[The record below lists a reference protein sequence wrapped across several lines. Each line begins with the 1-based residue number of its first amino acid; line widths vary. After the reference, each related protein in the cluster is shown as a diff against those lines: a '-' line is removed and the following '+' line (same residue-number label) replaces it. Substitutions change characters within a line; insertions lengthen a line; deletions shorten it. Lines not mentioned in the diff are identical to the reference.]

1 MHSIRMHSSALAT
14 AASPLRCSQC
24 PRAAAS
30 VPLAAP
36 AQHRILIR
44 IPIRTRTQVHLRRIA
59 NTDEGVPSLSLV
71 PLEEEEAAV
80 AVAVVLVEVEAVLEA
95 KNRIRS
101 HIDATSAVPFVYLGS
116 EGAERKA

>member
-36 AQHRILIR
+36 ARHRILIR

-71 PLEEEEAAV
+71 PLEEAAV
-80 AVAVVLVEVEAVLEA
+80 AVAVVQVEVEAVLEA
-95 KNRIRS
+95 RNRIRS